1 MKIKRFNEFG
11 KANLLKENTEL
22 INSILDKISRL
33 KEDGKW
39 IDMEKSLTDYER
51 SVLKS
56 ASEGDIT
63 HNTMEEDI
71 NSFLDE
77 KFGNLSVSCYSRN
90 SFNSHIIGYY
100 FLDDKMNLILDLTG
114 KPKDNKYILYV
125 DNDLLNEIRDKYSLS
140 DIDLDGYIKNW
151 FMSSSIGI
159 GYINKMKS
167 NKELPLPYNFEIKE
181 ISLVF

>member
-22 INSILDKISRL
+22 INSILDKISKL

-56 ASEGDIT
+56 ASEGDT
-63 HNTMEEDI
+63 KYNTMEEDI

-77 KFGNLSVSCYSRN
+77 KFGNLTVKNYERT
-90 SFNSHIIGYY
+90 SFGFPVLGYY
-100 FLDDKMNLILDLTG
+100 FIRGEKNHLLLNLELSNNSITT
-114 KPKDNKYILYV
+114 NTLYV
-125 DNDLLNEIRDKYSLS
+125 DYRSLKEIKDRYGLEDKDLY
-140 DIDLDGYIKNW
+140 GYIKKW
-151 FMSSSIGI
+151 FMSS
-159 GYINKMKS
+159 YI
-167 NKELPLPYNFEIKE
+167 KELPLPYNFEIKK

>member
-22 INSILDKISRL
+22 INSILDKISKL

-56 ASEGDIT
+56 ASEGDT
-63 HNTMEEDI
+63 KYNTMEEDI

-77 KFGNLSVSCYSRN
+77 KFGNLSVRSYNRK
-90 SFNSHIIGYY
+90 SFGFPVLGYY
-100 FLDDKMNLILDLTG
+100 FIRGEENHLLLNLELSNNSRTT
-114 KPKDNKYILYV
+114 NILYV
-125 DNDLLNEIRDKYSLS
+125 DYRSLKEIKDRYGLEDK
-140 DIDLDGYIKNW
+140 DLDVYIKKW
-151 FMSSSIGI
+151 FMECS
-159 GYINKMKS
+159 YINEMKS
-167 NKELPLPYNFEIKE
+167 NKELPLPYNFEIKK